1 MNTLESIFYILLI
14 ILPLESTM
22 NWTPHVTVATI
33 IQQNI
38 TGHDSDVRF
47 LLVEEQSLNLSNLVI
62 NQPAGHVEANET
74 LIEAAIRE
82 TLEETGYT
90 VSIDSVLGIYTY
102 TPPENPECTYYRI
115 CFFANVESFD
125 AARTLDTGI
134 VRTIW
139 LTLNDLKATGR
150 ARSPLVI
157 RCVEDALAGQSFPLS
172 MIFEQPRNEQS
183 RNEMSRNKGDQ

>member
-1 MNTLESIFYILLI
+1 LLFNVFKCALHNEHISVSFLPFTDYITFGINDELD
-14 ILPLESTM
+14 STC
-22 NWTPHVTVATI
+22 NRRHDYSAKYHWTRFWCKVF
-33 IQQNI
+33 
-38 TGHDSDVRF
+38 VRI
-47 LLVEEQSLNLSNLVI
+47 NLTSLVI

-74 LIEAAIRE
+74 LVEAAIRE

-90 VSIDSVLGIYTY
+90 VSIDSVLGIYTF
-102 TPPENPECTYYRI
+102 TPPDDPECTYYRI

-139 LTLNDLKATGR
+139 LTLDELKATGR

-157 RCVEDALAGQSFPLS
+157 RCLEDALAGQRFPLS
-172 MIFEQPRNEQS
+172 MIFEQPRIAGE
-183 RNEMSRNKGDQ
+183 R